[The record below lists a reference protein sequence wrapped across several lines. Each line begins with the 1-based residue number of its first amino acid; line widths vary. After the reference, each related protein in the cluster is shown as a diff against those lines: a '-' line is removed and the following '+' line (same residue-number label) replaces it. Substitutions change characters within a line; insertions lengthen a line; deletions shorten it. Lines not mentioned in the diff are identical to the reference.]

1 MQTLNR
7 SKCREGR
14 DGNRENCIVCRE
26 WGLHIRKFIGKQ
38 GKIICG
44 VRGAR

>member
-1 MQTLNR
+1 MQTFNR
-7 SKCREGR
+7 SKCWEGGA
-14 DGNRENCIVCRE
+14 GNRENCIVCRE